1 MRRRAPALTALLF
14 LAAAGCGTVMN
25 LHAPPEPTSNY
36 RGMGPTACEPL
47 GGVNRAAVMGGLT
60 FASGL
65 ESLNQ
70 GPGEGRMLTGI
81 GLLGAGTVIL
91 AVDTPLSLV
100 GDMLTLPVVNAR
112 RNHEPWASWWGPN
125 AANDPLGIRTEGAP
139 PGAASPARAPA
150 TGAPPAPPTVSNVA
164 PRPTAGAVPPPPAWT
179 PGQTAPRGS
188 VQ

>member
-1 MRRRAPALTALLF
+1 MRRRAPVLFAALL
-14 LAAAGCGTVMN
+14 LAAAGCGTIMN
-25 LHAPPEPTSNY
+25 LHAPPEPTSAY
-36 RGMGPTACEPL
+36 RGMGPTSCEPL

-112 RNHEPWASWWGPN
+112 RNHEEWASWWGPST
-125 AANDPLGIRTEGAP
+125 ARDPLGLRTEGPPPGAPPPPGTPPP
-139 PGAASPARAPA
+139 PGAAPAAV
-150 TGAPPAPPTVSNVA
+150 TPPASPTVSN
-164 PRPTAGAVPPPPAWT
+164 VPPPPAWT
-179 PGQTAPRGS
+179 PRQTAPRGS